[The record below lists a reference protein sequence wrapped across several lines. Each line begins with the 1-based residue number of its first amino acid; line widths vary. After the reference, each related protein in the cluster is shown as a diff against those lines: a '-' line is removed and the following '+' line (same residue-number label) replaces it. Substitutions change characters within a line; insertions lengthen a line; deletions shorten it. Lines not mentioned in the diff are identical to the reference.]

1 MTAKLDYRALYSL
14 LRDVNTT
21 RDSEADTLRKL
32 LTHVGAAVS
41 VSHGC
46 LVMLHDAQTVAAVYH
61 LNESCMADLSLPG
74 WSHLLRYGLLGHVY
88 YSRRTVALRNIS
100 HDPRWIGL
108 PGVKEVPETGSAV
121 GLPLMHADAVAGVLI
136 LHHPELDYFSGARL
150 ALLEEAR
157 LLAGDL
163 LENLRAP
170 SSQNYYHTV
179 FTDAVVPILL
189 TDLQGRIGDI
199 NLKAADYL
207 GYFRGDLIG
216 TLMQDLNIDV
226 IGELDLASLDAG
238 QELNLRT
245 LVYDINGKALP
256 SLVRVRRVPQQLMT
270 AATDASGASITAE
283 LEWVLQDMSAQ
294 TELEQIRHDM
304 MAMVYHDLRSPLQN
318 IVASIYKLGDVLKN
332 HDNPAVLRLLQL
344 GLRSTR
350 QMQRLVNSLL
360 DIQRLEE
367 NQGIIKREPT
377 ELRVLLIDAV
387 QLTQGMAEDADQKI
401 DLALEDDLPTIAVD
415 SDMILRVV
423 INLIENAIK
432 YTPDGGTITVR
443 ANQDNQV
450 VRVTVEDSGPGIP
463 RDLQKRIFEKYSR
476 IRSPQMRK
484 GLGLGLAFCR
494 LAVNAHAG
502 RIWVESDGE
511 QGSAFIFT
519 LPVQAV
525 AGDDDD
531 RLALSSDGAARAS
544 A

>member
-14 LRDVNTT
+14 LRDVNAT

-32 LTHVGAAVS
+32 LTHIGAAVS

-46 LVMLHDAQTVAAVYH
+46 LVMLRDAQTVDAVYH
-61 LNESCMADLSLPG
+61 LNENCMADLTLPG

-108 PGVKEVPETGSAV
+108 PGVKEVPEMGSAV

-136 LHHPELDYFSGARL
+136 LHHAQLDYFSGARL

-170 SSQNYYHTV
+170 STQNYYHTV

-256 SLVRVRRVPQQLMT
+256 SLVRVRRVPHQMMT
-270 AATDASGASITAE
+270 AAIDASGASITAE

-367 NQGIIKREPT
+367 NRGIIKREPT

-387 QLTQGMAEDADQKI
+387 QLTQGMAEDAEQKI
-401 DLALEDDLPTIAVD
+401 ELALEDDLPTIAVD

-443 ANQDNQV
+443 AKQDNQV

-519 LPVQAV
+519 LPLQA
-525 AGDDDD
+525 ADDDDD
-531 RLALSSDGAARAS
+531 RLALSSGGAARVS